1 MLQDSVISAMIEG
14 ANYDSDS
21 SSSLKEQVLRLQS
34 LIAYLLQKMRN
45 SGWLSKCNPAKPI
58 ARLSKLCDASN

>member
-34 LIAYLLQKMRN
+34 LIAYLLQKN
-45 SGWLSKCNPAKPI
+45 EEL
-58 ARLSKLCDASN
+58 RLTVEVQFGKDDRQTIKTV